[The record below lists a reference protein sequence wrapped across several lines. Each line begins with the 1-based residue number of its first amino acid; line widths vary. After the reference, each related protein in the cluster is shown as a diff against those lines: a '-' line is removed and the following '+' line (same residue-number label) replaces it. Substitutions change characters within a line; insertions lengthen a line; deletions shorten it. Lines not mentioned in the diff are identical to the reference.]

1 MNVVPSKRAKTSER
15 STFGSKAPTSKFPFR
30 LNFYTSLPSDELT
43 LSQFE
48 TCALDRLKVLKAIE
62 NAAVRNKSIEDTN
75 AIIKAASEKYLPL
88 DANVL
93 RASLG
98 TEALDAQRQKDH
110 QSHFIL
116 RLAFCRT
123 EDNRAWLLKHE
134 TMLFKYRY
142 ETEYMADRA
151 EFLKMQHLDS
161 SAITKAERDAIIGDL
176 NALFPGNTD
185 QKFYKVPFEQVLGL
199 VSRRAVIIRNGF
211 AYVPES
217 EQATLV
223 TNAFKST
230 LSHTLESFS
239 RALPRMDEDDRL
251 IPILNSI
258 ARQCAMR
265 DYGLATEGNGTTLT
279 ANDIDNL
286 VPQGHFPLCMS
297 NLHTHLKADA
307 HLKHSGRLQFG
318 LFLKGTG
325 LPLEE
330 ALVYWR
336 KAFHKLTD
344 DKFQKEYAYN
354 IRFNY
359 GQEGSR
365 KDYAPYSCS
374 KIITSNH
381 PAAGDHHGCPFRHAN
396 PDTLKSMV
404 VKAGAGEAAAI
415 DIMRMTKEGHYQIAC
430 TKLFEVT
437 RAPAIAAAK
446 AAAAK
451 NAASTTA
458 TSTDSSSSQE
468 DRSQSLLVTNEGIVD
483 IIEHPNQWFDLS
495 YRGSDSGKHRGMR
508 RQNEEGGSGSGGAM
522 DVDR

>member
-1 MNVVPSKRAKTSER
+1 
-15 STFGSKAPTSKFPFR
+15 FPFR
-30 LNFYTSLPSDELT
+30 LNFYQSLPTDELA
-43 LSQFE
+43 LADFE

-62 NAAVRNKSIEDTN
+62 NAAVRNKSAEDTA
-75 AIIKAASEKYLPL
+75 AIIKASCEKYLPL
-88 DANVL
+88 EANI
-93 RASLG
+93 AKGSIG
-98 TEALDAQRQKDH
+98 EAALEAQRRKDH

-123 EDNRAWLLKHE
+123 EDNRAWFLKHE
-134 TMLFKYRY
+134 TLLFKYRY
-142 ETEYMADRA
+142 ESEYITDRLS
-151 EFLKMQHLDS
+151 FLKLQSLDS
-161 SAITKAERDAIIGDL
+161 IAISKQERDSIASDL
-176 NALFPGNTD
+176 NALFGNTD
-185 QKFYKVPFEQVLGL
+185 QKFYKVPFEQVLAL
-199 VSRRAVIIRNGF
+199 VSRRAVVLKNGF

-223 TNAFKST
+223 TNAFKNA
-230 LSHTLESFS
+230 LSSSLESFS

-265 DYGLATEGNGTTLT
+265 DYGLATEGNGINLT
-279 ANDIDNL
+279 AQDVDNL

-297 NLHTHLKADA
+297 NLHLHLKADA

-381 PAAGDHHGCPFRHAN
+381 PGAGDHHGCPFRHAN
-396 PDTLKSMV
+396 PEVLRSMV
-404 VKAGAGEAAAI
+404 VKAGCGEATAV
-415 DIMRMTKEGHYQIAC
+415 DVLRMAKEGHYQIAC

-437 RAPAIAAAK
+437 RA
-446 AAAAK
+446 
-451 NAASTTA
+451 
-458 TSTDSSSSQE
+458 
-468 DRSQSLLVTNEGIVD
+468 
-483 IIEHPNQWFDLS
+483 
-495 YRGSDSGKHRGMR
+495 
-508 RQNEEGGSGSGGAM
+508 
-522 DVDR
+522 

>member
-1 MNVVPSKRAKTSER
+1 MNIVPNKRSKTSG
-15 STFGSKAPTSKFPFR
+15 TGAFGSAATTGSGLGIGGEFPFR
-30 LNFYTSLPSDELT
+30 LNFYTLLPSSEVS
-43 LSQFE
+43 LSEFE
-48 TCALDRLKVLKAIE
+48 ALALDRLKLLKAIE
-62 NAAVRNKSIEDTN
+62 NAGVRNKSAEDTA
-75 AIIKAASEKYLPL
+75 AIVKAAGEKLLPL
-88 DANVL
+88 ESN
-93 RASLG
+93 LG
-98 TEALDAQRQKDH
+98 RSALGDDFLQAQRRRDH

-134 TMLFKYRY
+134 TLLFKYRY
-142 ETEYMADRA
+142 EAEFIHDRA
-151 EFLKMQHLDS
+151 AFLKQQNLDS
-161 SAITKAERDAIIGDL
+161 IAITNEERAAIASDL
-176 NALFPGNTD
+176 NALFPGNAD
-185 QKFYKVPFEQVLGL
+185 QKFYKVPWEQVLSL
-199 VSRRAVIIRNGF
+199 VSRRAVIIKNGF

-223 TNAFKST
+223 TNAFKNT
-230 LSHTLESFS
+230 LSNSLDMFA

-258 ARQCAMR
+258 ARQCASR
-265 DYGLATEGNGTTLT
+265 DYGISSEGGPGSALT

-286 VPQGHFPLCMS
+286 VPAGHFPLCMS
-297 NLHTHLKADA
+297 NLHMHLKADA

-381 PAAGDHHGCPFRHAN
+381 PAAGDHHGCPFRHCA
-396 PDTLKSMV
+396 PEVLKSMV
-404 VKAGAGEAAAI
+404 VKAGAGEAAAL
-415 DIMRMTKEGHYQIAC
+415 DISRMAKEGHYQIAC

-437 RAPAIAAAK
+437 RAPAIAAARL
-446 AAAAK
+446 AAAK
-451 NAASTTA
+451 A
-458 TSTDSSSSQE
+458 
-468 DRSQSLLVTNEGIVD
+468 
-483 IIEHPNQWFDLS
+483 
-495 YRGSDSGKHRGMR
+495 
-508 RQNEEGGSGSGGAM
+508 
-522 DVDR
+522 

>member
-1 MNVVPSKRAKTSER
+1 MNVVSSKRTKTTLSHP
-15 STFGSKAPTSKFPFR
+15 FGSTPLTAKASGEFPFR
-30 LNFYTSLPSDELT
+30 LNFYETLPVRELSLAE
-43 LSQFE
+43 FE

-62 NAAVRNKSIEDTN
+62 NAAVRNKSQEDTA
-75 AIIKAASEKYLPL
+75 AIVKAICEKYLPL
-88 DANVL
+88 DPNIA
-93 RASLG
+93 RAALG
-98 TEALDAQRQKDH
+98 DEALMAQRRKDH

-116 RLAFCRT
+116 RLAFCGT

-134 TMLFKYRY
+134 TLLFKYRY
-142 ETEYMADRA
+142 EAEYINDRSA
-151 EFLKMQHLDS
+151 FLRLQNLDS
-161 SAITKAERDAIIGDL
+161 ITISKTERDAIQSDL
-176 NALFPGNTD
+176 NSLFPNSAD
-185 QKFYKVPFEQVLGL
+185 QKFYKVPFEQVLTL
-199 VSRRAVIIRNGF
+199 VSRRAVIIKNGF

-223 TNAFKST
+223 TNAFKSS
-230 LSHTLESFS
+230 LSHSIDSFH

-251 IPILNSI
+251 RPILNSI

-265 DYGLATEGNGTTLT
+265 DYGLSSQDNGQLT
-279 ANDIDNL
+279 ANDIDAL

-297 NLHTHLKADA
+297 NLHMHLKADA
-307 HLKHSGRLQFG
+307 HLKHSGRLQFS
-318 LFLKGTG
+318 LFLKGIG

-336 KAFHKLTD
+336 RAFHKLTD

-354 IRFNY
+354 VRFNY

-381 PAAGDHHGCPFRHAN
+381 PAAGDHHGCPFRHST
-396 PDTLKSMV
+396 PDVLRSMV
-404 VKAGAGEAAAI
+404 IKAGAGEAAAV
-415 DIMRMTKEGHYQIAC
+415 DIMRMTKDGHYQIAC

-451 NAASTTA
+451 AAATA
-458 TSTDSSSSQE
+458 AAEGGSQM
-468 DRSQSLLVTNEGIVD
+468 DNSLLVTNEGIVD
-483 IIEHPNQWFDLS
+483 VIEHPNQWFDMS

-508 RQNEEGGSGSGGAM
+508 KQNEEGDGM
-522 DVDR
+522 VLDR